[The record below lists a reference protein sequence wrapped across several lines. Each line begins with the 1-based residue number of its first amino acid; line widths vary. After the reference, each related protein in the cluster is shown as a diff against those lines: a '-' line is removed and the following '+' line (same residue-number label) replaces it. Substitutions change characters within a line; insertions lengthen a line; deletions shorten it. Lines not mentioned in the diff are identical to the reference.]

1 MKKHLSGDH
10 DVRDTNKIPNKIPV
24 TYRELAPR
32 VKLNVVRRIKARA
45 EVTLFTANFVKK
57 KKT

>member
-1 MKKHLSGDH
+1 MKKHPSGDH

-24 TYRELAPR
+24 TYRELALR
-32 VKLNVVRRIKARA
+32 VKLSIVRRIKARA
-45 EVTLFTANFVKK
+45 EVTLFFGNFVKK